1 MSMPGVS
8 LLEMRQ
14 LIEQACL
21 PDRCEVSCPDGISLN
36 IRLGRGESLEQCLI
50 LNGIPLASINHS
62 RDLLA
67 LVNQLRTQQRPGN
80 NTRSRAIA

>member
-21 PDRCEVSCPDGISLN
+21 PDRCEVTCTDGINLN
-36 IRLGRGESLEQCLI
+36 IRLGQGESFEQCLT
-50 LNGIPLASINHS
+50 LSAIPLASINHS

-67 LVNQLRTQQRPGN
+67 LVNKLRAEQRLGKHAVN
-80 NTRSRAIA
+80 RTTA

>member
-21 PDRCEVSCPDGISLN
+21 PDRCEVTCSDGINLH
-36 IRLGRGESLEQCLI
+36 IRLGQGESLEQCLT
-50 LNGIPLASINHS
+50 LTGIPLASINHS

-67 LVNQLRTQQRPGN
+67 LVNQLRAKQRPGYHIAN
-80 NTRSRAIA
+80 RSMA